1 MNKNSVTILN
11 IENKSL
17 INNFIKAM
25 YMNLTKFYLK

>member
-17 INNFIKAM
+17 INNCIKAM
-25 YMNLTKFYLK
+25 HMSLTKFYLK